1 MIDLRSIGG
10 TMMKKTPSLQRSLFD
25 ALAPVTVMRAPQN
38 IPMAPLQPLVQAL
51 LIDLVDGQRRVAAVS
66 KRKVEAKS

>member
-25 ALAPVTVMRAPQN
+25 APAAVTVMRAPQD
-38 IPMAPLQPLVQAL
+38 IPTAPLKPLVQAL
-51 LIDLVDGQRRVAAVS
+51 LTELVEGQRRVAAVPA
-66 KRKVEAKS
+66 RKIEVKS